1 MKKELLYLL
10 EQAQIVTME
19 AQWLDDETVLQ
30 KLPNITVDEIP
41 GILQRKGL
49 ENQDRFTADIGSFE
63 EEEQPEDIE

>member
-1 MKKELLYLL
+1 
-10 EQAQIVTME
+10 ME